1 MRTKTLLIAA
11 AALAAGLVASQAQT
25 VYSANI
31 VGYVSVAAPAGQF
44 VMIANPLTTGNDV
57 LTNIISGAPGASSVQ
72 IWNGAGFN
80 TYTYSGLTHHWT
92 SGSNNGDNTP
102 LPPGVGFFIKAS
114 ANFTNT
120 FVGSV
125 AAASGGGTATNALT
139 TGFSA
144 VGSVIPYA
152 DVVTNSAT
160 INLQVAGAS
169 QIEEWNVSAQQFEP
183 TFTYS
188 ALSHVWKQGT
198 TVTNPVINVGEGFF
212 ISPSSATNWVE
223 TLQ

>member
-1 MRTKTLLIAA
+1 MKKTLLIAA
-11 AALAAGLVASQAQT
+11 AALVAGVISSNAQ

-31 VGYVSVAAPAGQF
+31 VGYVNVTAPAGQY

-57 LTNIISGAPGASSVQ
+57 LTNVIQNAPGATAVQ
-72 IWNGAGFN
+72 IWNGTGFT
-80 TYTYSGLTHHWT
+80 TYTFSKLTKHWT
-92 SGSNNGDNTP
+92 SGAINGDNVAV
-102 LPPGVGFFIKAS
+102 PPGAGFFINAAS
-114 ANFTNT
+114 PGFTNT
-120 FVGSV
+120 FVGNV
-125 AAASGGGTATNALT
+125 VPNAGGGTATNVLAV
-139 TGFSA
+139 GFAA
-144 VGSVIPYA
+144 VGSIVPYG

-169 QIEEWNVSAQQFEP
+169 QLEKWNVASQSFQP

-198 TVTNPVINVGEGFF
+198 VITNPVINVGEGFF
-212 ISPSSATNWVE
+212 INPSAATNWVQ